1 MTISCFSLSLLGFVS
16 ELYLS
21 LLLGM
26 SCTFEDSIFS
36 EKDLEPDLMESQIT
50 LFWMTI
56 EYFFPFR
63 PKNSTEEPIEE
74 MEGKSDIS
82 SIFAMTI
89 GRLWQ
94 HIIFIIVPRFFFQV
108 QLE

>member
-21 LLLGM
+21 LLGM

-50 LFWMTI
+50 LFWDD
-56 EYFFPFR
+56 Y
-63 PKNSTEEPIEE
+63 
-74 MEGKSDIS
+74 
-82 SIFAMTI
+82 
-89 GRLWQ
+89 
-94 HIIFIIVPRFFFQV
+94 
-108 QLE
+108 